1 MKYPFETISN
11 LPSQSSD
18 PKHEITVDATGKED
32 VVVGKINSV
41 ESVELVK
48 PKDDAEREVEE
59 TKKKRDERNP
69 PLKHFTLGTELDS
82 E

>member
-1 MKYPFETISN
+1 MKHTFETN
-11 LPSQSSD
+11 LPSQSRD
-18 PKHEITVDATGKED
+18 PKHEIIVVVITKED

-59 TKKKRDERNP
+59 TKKSVMKETHHSN
-69 PLKHFTLGTELDS
+69 TLH
-82 E
+82 